1 MVTSDEPGV
10 YVDGKY
16 GIRIENEIVCV
27 RDYENEYGTFLKF
40 KMLTC
45 APIDLEA
52 VDVSYL
58 NEKDIERI
66 NNYHSWLYEQLSQYM
81 CG

>member
-1 MVTSDEPGV
+1 
-10 YVDGKY
+10 
-16 GIRIENEIVCV
+16 
-27 RDYENEYGTFLKF
+27 
-40 KMLTC
+40 MLTC

-66 NNYHSWLYEQLSQYM
+66 NNYHSWVYEQLSPYM
-81 CG
+81 CGEELEKLKRATVRR